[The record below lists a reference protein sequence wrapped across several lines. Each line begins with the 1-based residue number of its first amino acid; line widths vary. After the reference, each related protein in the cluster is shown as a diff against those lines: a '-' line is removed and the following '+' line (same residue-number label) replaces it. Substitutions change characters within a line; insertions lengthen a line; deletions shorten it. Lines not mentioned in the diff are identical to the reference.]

1 MSTDKTFDVT
11 ISLDPAA
18 VARLICT
25 ALSHRNKIA
34 RSWSV
39 VVGTYAVD
47 INNCV
52 GVLHDGN
59 VDLADSF
66 GGGTHRLDR
75 AAVERGLAIMAVKFP
90 RQFGRFLA
98 GNGDDGTADAFLQCA
113 LLGEAKYAF

>member
-11 ISLDPAA
+11 VCIDRTA

-39 VVGTYAVD
+39 VVGTHSVD
-47 INNCV
+47 LTNGI
-52 GVLHDGN
+52 GIMHDGSAS
-59 VDLADSF
+59 VTDMF
-66 GGGTHRLDR
+66 GCGTLRFDR
-75 AAVERGLAIMAVKFP
+75 AAVERGLAIMAVKLP
-90 RQFGRFLA
+90 RQFMRFLA

-113 LLGEAKYAF
+113 LFGEAKYTF